1 MHLAVEEAGTGTP
14 FLWGHG
20 LTSSRRQEDEAR
32 IFDWSGLT
40 DRFRVIRYDARGH
53 GESDATANPD
63 DYAYPLLGADAL
75 ALATAL
81 GVDRF
86 VAGGASMGSATALH
100 AAVQAPERIVALV
113 LLIPPTAWE
122 TRPAQRGLYEED
134 AHFIEEHGLEAFA
147 DRPMRE
153 PPPPIFADVAE
164 ALAEGRRANAL
175 GQDVTTLPAVLRGVA
190 RSDVPPKDSVGGIQ
204 APALILAWPDD
215 PGHPT
220 STAEALHELLE
231 RSELEVALS
240 LKDVLG
246 WRDRVGEFL
255 DQAV

>member
-1 MHLAVEEAGTGTP
+1 MGD
-14 FLWGHG
+14 
-20 LTSSRRQEDEAR
+20 QAR
-32 IFDWSGLT
+32 
-40 DRFRVIRYDARGH
+40 
-53 GESDATANPD
+53 
-63 DYAYPLLGADAL
+63 
-75 ALATAL
+75 
-81 GVDRF
+81 
-86 VAGGASMGSATALH
+86 
-100 AAVQAPERIVALV
+100 
-113 LLIPPTAWE
+113 
-122 TRPAQRGLYEED
+122 AQRGLYEED

-175 GQDVTTLPAVLRGVA
+175 VRTSQRCPRCCGEWPVRTSPPRTLWGDPG
-190 RSDVPPKDSVGGIQ
+190 
-204 APALILAWPDD
+204 PALILAWPDD

>member
-63 DYAYPLLGADAL
+63 DYAYPPRRRRPRPGDRP
-75 ALATAL
+75 

-122 TRPAQRGLYEED
+122 TRLAQRGLYEED

-175 GQDVTTLPAVLRGVA
+175 VRTSQRCPRCCGEWPVRTSPQGLC
-190 RSDVPPKDSVGGIQ
+190 GGIQ
-204 APALILAWPDD
+204 PLPSSSPGPTTPDI
-215 PGHPT
+215 PPPLPKRCT
-220 STAEALHELLE
+220 SCSSA
-231 RSELEVALS
+231 RSS
-240 LKDVLG
+240 R
-246 WRDRVGEFL
+246 WHSP
-255 DQAV
+255 